1 MTNLENKL
9 TNIAY
14 YFEGIQPISETDG
27 FKECLYSEPDN
38 NLSYVVYSFYLYLDI
53 SDENYELFIEFLEN
67 KGFQNSKIIYSSNMI
82 EIIINIDKNKINNL
96 SNKADIYLKSK
107 KYNL

>member
-1 MTNLENKL
+1 MTILEKKL

-14 YFEGIQPISETDG
+14 YFEDIQPISETDG

-38 NLSYVVYSFYLYLDI
+38 DLSYVVYSFYLYLDI

-67 KGFQNSKIIYSSNMI
+67 SGFQNSKIIYSSMI
-82 EIIINIDKNKINNL
+82 EIIINIDKNKINDL
-96 SNKADIYLKSK
+96 SNKADQYLKSK